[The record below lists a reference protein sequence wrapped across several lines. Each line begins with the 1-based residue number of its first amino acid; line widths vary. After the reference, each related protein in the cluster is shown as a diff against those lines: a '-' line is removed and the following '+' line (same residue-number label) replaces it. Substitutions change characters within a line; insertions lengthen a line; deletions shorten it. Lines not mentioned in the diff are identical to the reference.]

1 MKNKDNR
8 HNIFGLWSI
17 QLAHQLELDLKKG
30 ERKVEVW
37 ADTIGVKIINIQYK
51 KRDPFFNIN
60 TKEDLKNAYKLINN
74 VQLQTI
80 SKYFKKIKINI
91 GEETIKTQDCL
102 NRVSAT
108 NIFCKENNHQIIM
121 LHLMVMR

>member
-30 ERKVEVW
+30 EKVEVW

-51 KRDPFFNIN
+51 KEILFLIII
-60 TKEDLKNAYKLINN
+60 KEDLKNAYKLINN
-74 VQLQTI
+74 
-80 SKYFKKIKINI
+80 
-91 GEETIKTQDCL
+91 D
-102 NRVSAT
+102 
-108 NIFCKENNHQIIM
+108 
-121 LHLMVMR
+121 